1 MKKINFLKNPLS
13 IIILL
18 LLIFIVIL
26 LSYNYNLSNNRKMI
40 LEKFIA
46 VKLSKTQSK
55 TQSTTPSTTQSTTS
69 SICISPMCSFEAIIN
84 PSFIGTPQPDK
95 YKIDLTKSHR
105 HFIGLNKRINNTS
118 QFQDQ
123 SDKNLVFTIPTD
135 KKITTNNLIM
145 INSPTSTASN
155 KYMFIIMQSNL
166 TFPGVMPVIYDTTTS
181 SKDPSGT
188 QLKTFN
194 FTDKDYLYVLNP
206 IPDATFQ
213 NKNPLAT
220 ITLKNKNQNINV
232 GTKIILSIIF
242 IDSTSTYFIQICKV
256 ESISNNVITL
266 NRPLIPVIYGST
278 LKCTPYILPQL

>member
-1 MKKINFLKNPLS
+1 
-13 IIILL
+13 
-18 LLIFIVIL
+18 
-26 LSYNYNLSNNRKMI
+26 MI
-40 LEKFIA
+40 LEKFKA
-46 VKLSKTQSK
+46 VKS
-55 TQSTTPSTTQSTTS
+55 STTPSTTPSKTQ

-84 PSFIGTPQPDK
+84 PKFSDTPQPNK
-95 YKIDLTKSHR
+95 YKIDLTKISR
-105 HFIGLNKRINNTS
+105 HLIGLNKKINTTTS
-118 QFQDQ
+118 PQDQ
-123 SDKNLVFTIPTD
+123 SEKNLVFTIPTD

-155 KYMFIIMQSNL
+155 KYMFIIMQQNL
-166 TFPGVMPVIYDTTTS
+166 IFPGVMPVIYDTTS

-194 FTDKDYLYVLNP
+194 FTDKDSLYVLNP

-213 NKNPLAT
+213 NNNRLAT

-266 NRPLIPVIYGST
+266 NHPLIPVIYGST